1 MRAVKENKEYTIDDS
16 QKGFYLTQ
24 GFDIYGDDGELLEA
38 APGKTVS
45 YDEYAALQKKL
56 EDLEAE
62 LQKAQSQ
69 GKGKGKNKDDEAA
82 TVEDG
87 GN

>member
-1 MRAVKENKEYTIDDS
+1 MKAVKENKESFIDDS

-38 APGKTVS
+38 GAGKTVS
-45 YDEYAALQKKL
+45 YEEYAALQEKL
-56 EDLEAE
+56 EALEAE

-69 GKGKGKNKDDEAA
+69 GKGKNKGVE

>member
-45 YDEYAALQKKL
+45 YDEYAALQRKL
-56 EDLEAE
+56 EELEAE
-62 LQKAQSQ
+62 LQKAQPQ
-69 GKGKGKNKDDEAA
+69 GKGKNKGAEVVAA
-82 TVEDG
+82 EDG

>member
-1 MRAVKENKEYTIDDS
+1 MRAVKENKEYTIEES
-16 QKGFYLTQ
+16 QKGFYLGQ
-24 GFDIYGDDGELLEA
+24 GFDIYADDGELLEA

-45 YDEYAALQKKL
+45 YEEYAVLREKL
-56 EDLEAE
+56 DELEAE

-69 GKGKGKNKDDEAA
+69 GKGKNKGTEAVA
-82 TVEDG
+82 VEDG

>member
-1 MRAVKENKEYTIDDS
+1 MRAVKENKEYTVEES

-24 GFDIYGDDGELLEA
+24 GFDIYGDDGGLLEA

-45 YDEYAALQKKL
+45 YDEYAALREKL
-56 EDLEAE
+56 EALEAE

-69 GKGKGKNKDDEAA
+69 GKGKGKNKDEEAVA
-82 TVEDG
+82 VEDG

>member
-45 YDEYAALQKKL
+45 YGEYAALREKL
-56 EDLEAE
+56 EALEAE
-62 LQKAQSQ
+62 LQKAQPQ
-69 GKGKGKNKDDEAA
+69 GKGKGKNKDEEAVA
-82 TVEDG
+82 VEDG

>member
-1 MRAVKENKEYTIDDS
+1 MRAVKENKEYTIEES
-16 QKGFYLTQ
+16 QQGFYLAQ
-24 GFDIYGDDGELLEA
+24 GFDIYGDGGELLEA

-45 YDEYAALQKKL
+45 YDEYAALREKL
-56 EDLEAE
+56 EALEAE

-69 GKGKGKNKDDEAA
+69 GKGKGKNKDEEAVA
-82 TVEDG
+82 VEDG

>member
-1 MRAVKENKEYTIDDS
+1 MRAVKENKEYFIDDS
-16 QKGFYLTQ
+16 QKGFYLGQ
-24 GFDIYGDDGELLEA
+24 GFDIFNDDGDLVEA

-45 YDEYAALQKKL
+45 YEEYAALQEKL
-56 EDLEAE
+56 EALEAE

-69 GKGKGKNKDDEAA
+69 GKGKGKNKDEEAVA
-82 TVEDG
+82 VEDG

>member
-1 MRAVKENKEYTIDDS
+1 MRAVKENKEYFIDDS

-24 GFDIYGDDGELLEA
+24 GFDIYGGDGELLEA

-45 YDEYAALQKKL
+45 YDEYAALQEKL
-56 EDLEAE
+56 EALEAE

-69 GKGKGKNKDDEAA
+69 GKGKNKGVE

>member
-1 MRAVKENKEYTIDDS
+1 MRAVKENKEYTIEES
-16 QKGFYLTQ
+16 QKGFYLAQ

-38 APGKTVS
+38 AHGKTVP

-56 EDLEAE
+56 EDLEAD
-62 LQKAQSQ
+62 LQKAQPQ
-69 GKGKGKNKDDEAA
+69 GKGKGKNKDEEAVA
-82 TVEDG
+82 VEDG

>member
-1 MRAVKENKEYTIDDS
+1 MRAVKENKEYFIDDS

-45 YDEYAALQKKL
+45 YDDYAALQEKL
-56 EDLEAE
+56 EALEAE
-62 LQKAQSQ
+62 LTKAQSQ
-69 GKGKGKNKDDEAA
+69 GKGKGKNKDEEAVA
-82 TVEDG
+82 VEDG

>member
-1 MRAVKENKEYTIDDS
+1 VRAVKENKEYFIDDS

-45 YDEYAALQKKL
+45 YDEYAALQNKL
-56 EDLEAE
+56 EALEAE
-62 LQKAQSQ
+62 LQKVQSQ
-69 GKGKGKNKDDEAA
+69 GKGKGKNKDEEAVVA
-82 TVEDG
+82 EDG

>member
-1 MRAVKENKEYTIDDS
+1 MRAVKENKEYTIEES

-38 APGKTVS
+38 GAGKTVS
-45 YDEYAALQKKL
+45 YDEYAALQEKL
-56 EDLEAE
+56 EALEAE

-69 GKGKGKNKDDEAA
+69 GKGKNKGAEAVA
-82 TVEDG
+82 VEDG

>member
-1 MRAVKENKEYTIDDS
+1 MKAVKENKEYTIEES
-16 QKGFYLTQ
+16 QKGFYLAQ
-24 GFDIYGDDGELLEA
+24 GFDIYGDDGELLEVA
-38 APGKTVS
+38 HGKTVP

-56 EDLEAE
+56 EELEAD

-69 GKGKGKNKDDEAA
+69 GKGKNKGAEA
-82 TVEDG
+82 VEDG

>member
-1 MRAVKENKEYTIDDS
+1 MRAVKENKEYTIEES
-16 QKGFYLTQ
+16 QQGFYLAQ

-69 GKGKGKNKDDEAA
+69 GKGKNKGVE

>member
-1 MRAVKENKEYTIDDS
+1 MKAVKENKEYFIDDS

-45 YDEYAALQKKL
+45 YDEYAALQNKL
-56 EDLEAE
+56 EALE
-62 LQKAQSQ
+62 
-69 GKGKGKNKDDEAA
+69 GKNKGAEA
-82 TVEDG
+82 VEDG

>member
-1 MRAVKENKEYTIDDS
+1 MRAVKENKEYFIEES

-45 YDEYAALQKKL
+45 YDEYVALQEKL
-56 EDLEAE
+56 EALEAE

-69 GKGKGKNKDDEAA
+69 GKGRNKGVE

>member
-16 QKGFYLTQ
+16 QKGFYLAQ

-45 YDEYAALQKKL
+45 YDEYAALQNKL
-56 EDLEAE
+56 EALEAE
-62 LQKAQSQ
+62 HQKAQSQ
-69 GKGKGKNKDDEAA
+69 GKGKNKGAEVVAA
-82 TVEDG
+82 EDG